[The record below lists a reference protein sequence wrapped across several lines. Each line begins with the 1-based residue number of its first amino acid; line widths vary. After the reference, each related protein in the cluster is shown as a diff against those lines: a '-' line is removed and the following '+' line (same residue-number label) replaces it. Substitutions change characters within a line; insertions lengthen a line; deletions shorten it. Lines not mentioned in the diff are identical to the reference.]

1 MKIIALICLALPVF
15 AETKILKN
23 FTLIDGT
30 GKPAVPGMAM
40 VIVDGRIQ
48 SIGTAAK
55 IKTPAGAEV
64 IDLTGK
70 FVMPGLVNVHG
81 HVGATVDM
89 QQGPQFYTK
98 ENVEKQLQ
106 TYASYGVTT
115 VMSLGTDLDPVFQVR
130 NEQRAGRPH
139 FARVYTA
146 GRGFTLKNGTPLP
159 QGLRYEVATPDEV
172 EPIVAKLAAEKVD
185 MVKIWVDDN
194 FGRGKKLPIKLSK
207 AVIDSAKKHGLH
219 VAAHIV
225 DLEDAKQLVDAGV
238 YALAHS
244 VRDRDVD
251 QALIDAMKK
260 RGVWQ
265 MPTLTREISTFVY
278 AESPK
283 FLNDPFLTRSV
294 PPAVIAAV
302 KSDNYIQGI
311 KASRDYPRY
320 HGLLDMAE
328 KNLKRESDAGV
339 KIAMGTDSGPPARF
353 QGYFEQWELELMTDA
368 GLTPMQVM
376 VDATK
381 NGAELLGVARDLGTL
396 ERGKWADLIVLGKN
410 PLDDIRNTRA
420 IEAVYIA
427 GNRVN
432 Q

>member
-1 MKIIALICLALPVF
+1 MRMVALLFLVLPVW

-30 GKPAVPGMAM
+30 GKPAASGMAM
-40 VIVDGRIQ
+40 VVVDGRIQ
-48 SIGTAAK
+48 SINTTAK
-55 IKTPAGAEV
+55 IKTPPGAEV

-81 HVGATVDM
+81 HVGATLDM

-98 ENVEKQLQ
+98 ENVERQLQ

-115 VMSLGTDLDPVFQVR
+115 VMSLGTDLDPVFEVR

-146 GRGFTLKNGTPLP
+146 GRGFTLKNGTPAP
-159 QGLRYEVATPDEV
+159 QGLRYDVATPAEV
-172 EPIVAKLAAEKVD
+172 ETIVSDLAAKKVD
-185 MVKIWVDDN
+185 MVKMWVDDN
-194 FGRGKKLPIKLSK
+194 FGRGEKLPIELSK

-244 VRDRDVD
+244 VRDQDVD

-265 MPTLTREISTFVY
+265 MPTLAREISTYIY

-283 FLNDPFLTRSV
+283 FLDEPFFTRSV
-294 PPAVIAAV
+294 PPAVIATV
-302 KSDNYIQGI
+302 KSEKYIDGI
-311 KASRDYPRY
+311 KSSRDFSRY
-320 HGLLDMAE
+320 HGLLELAK

-368 GLTPMQVM
+368 GLTPMQVI
-376 VDATK
+376 VDSTR
-381 NGAELLGVARDLGTL
+381 NGAELLGARDLGTL
-396 ERGKWADLIVLGKN
+396 ERGKWADLLVLQKN
-410 PLDDIRNTRA
+410 PLDDIRNTRT

-427 GNRVN
+427 GNPVK